1 MNAHH
6 LVRPAANAKVPDF
19 RPGDTVRVHFI
30 IREGER
36 VRTQA
41 FQGVVIRKHAGKEP
55 GATFTVRRVTH
66 EIGVERVFPRY
77 SPNLESVEVLRR
89 GRVRRARLY
98 YLRGLFGRDAR
109 IKERG
114 GRAGAA
120 AAKAALASEETPAEE
135 APETAPP
142 DALAS
147 GEPAGMTAPPAAGQA
162 QASPAGEKKAES
174 SPA

>member
-6 LVRPAANAKVPDF
+6 LVKPAANAKVPDF
-19 RPGDTVRVHFI
+19 RPGDTIRVNFT

-55 GATFTVRRVTH
+55 GATFTVRRVSH

-77 SPNLESVEVLRR
+77 SPHLESVEVLRR
-89 GRVRRARLY
+89 GKVRRARLY

-114 GRAGAA
+114 GKAGAA
-120 AAKAALASEETPAEE
+120 AAQAALAAKEAPAE
-135 APETAPP
+135 APASGAPADVTAPP
-142 DALAS
+142 
-147 GEPAGMTAPPAAGQA
+147 TVGQA
-162 QASPAGEKKAES
+162 QAAPASEKKAES
-174 SPA
+174 PPA